1 MMHVNPNEKNLLI
14 WHIASHAAKIDP
26 SRTHRGG
33 QGDETCPGTLIRPE
47 AKTPG
52 REVSHRSP
60 RPPAVRG
67 GGAGRVHVGSRYR
80 PSVATG
86 RLCPATVSG
95 AAPSVAEGVWRI
107 RGDGRGPVGYPPC
120 RPKTCP
126 YRAVPPAG
134 RGRSARATAR
144 HIRRRY
150 VEAKLKS
157 WQSGTKDHDRKG
169 KTDGPQADPR
179 SRGGHMPESANR
191 NGFELGKIS
200 AYSPA
205 DHIQV
210 PRYVG

>member
-1 MMHVNPNEKNLLI
+1 MSTQTRRIFSFGRSRLMPLRSPRYGLTEAEKGTRRAQERL
-14 WHIASHAAKIDP
+14 S
-26 SRTHRGG
+26 G
-33 QGDETCPGTLIRPE
+33 QKRRRPAGT
-47 AKTPG
+47 
-52 REVSHRSP
+52 VSHRSP

-67 GGAGRVHVGSRYR
+67 GGAGRVHAGSRYR
-80 PSVATG
+80 LSVATG
-86 RLCPATVSG
+86 RLCPATLPSRPQV
-95 AAPSVAEGVWRI
+95 AAKGVWRI
-107 RGDGRGPVGYPPC
+107 RGSGRGPVGYPPC

-179 SRGGHMPESANR
+179 SRGGHMHESANR
-191 NGFELGKIS
+191 NGFEFGKVS
-200 AYSPA
+200 AYSPT